1 MSDTTSTNVYT
12 TIGNQLANGN
22 NIPVADP
29 VVCNA
34 TQELEKE
41 IARLRNNNKL
51 LQSKLTERDRP
62 PLTLNKFLSKYNF
75 HEIYGIIDAEIIYST
90 MVTLNLV
97 KNRQALSSAERTSLT
112 EEMTLPPHIGL
123 GSMTITPS
131 IGLAKTTGPFVK
143 EHLILYFESCIYSE
157 QDPTSYKKLSNI
169 NDITH
174 LYYYLIEGGG
184 NHKLFDFNHQIGGYG
199 GSFSNRM
206 YTRLIKL
213 LSQLDKQNLLPEGLV
228 PIDKICLCDTKNIL
242 DIDGN
247 QCDQCDTDYID
258 YMFETS
264 GWDRIFSDKGK
275 IYFYEML
282 KSEDLN
288 YSDFITLIVYNERWA
303 DTIDYLVKNHQYRY
317 MDGIRF
323 ARIFSNIAK
332 LTFRPDLSI

>member
-29 VVCNA
+29 VVYNA

-75 HEIYGIIDAEIIYST
+75 HEIYGIIDAELIYST
-90 MVTLNLV
+90 MEALNLV
-97 KNRQALSSAERTSLT
+97 KNRQTFSGAERTSLT
-112 EEMTLPPHIGL
+112 EEMTLPPYIGL
-123 GSMTITPS
+123 GRMTITPS

-143 EHLILYFESCIYSE
+143 EHLILCFESCIYSE
-157 QDPTSYKKLSNI
+157 HDPVSYKKSSNI

-184 NHKLFDFNHQIGGYG
+184 NYKLFDFNHSYG

-264 GWDRIFSDKGK
+264 GWARIFSDKGK

-288 YSDFITLIVYNERWA
+288 YSDFITLIVCNERWA
-303 DTIDYLVKNHQYRY
+303 DVNIYLTGSNEYRY
-317 MDGIRF
+317 MAGIRF

-332 LTFRPDLSI
+332 LTFRPDLFI

>member
-1 MSDTTSTNVYT
+1 MLHNKSNNVYT
-12 TIGNQLANGN
+12 NIGNQLVTGN
-22 NIPVADP
+22 NIPIAEP
-29 VVCNA
+29 VVDNSI
-34 TQELEKE
+34 QELEKE
-41 IARLRNNNKL
+41 IARLKNNNKL
-51 LQSKLTERDRP
+51 LNSKLTERDRP
-62 PLTLNKFLSKYNF
+62 TLTLNKFLSKYNF
-75 HEIYGIIDAEIIYST
+75 HEIYGIIDAELIYST
-90 MVTLNLV
+90 MEALNLV
-97 KNRQALSSAERTSLT
+97 KNRQTFSGTESTSLT
-112 EEMTLPPHIGL
+112 EEMTLPPYIGL
-123 GSMTITPS
+123 GRMTITPS

-184 NHKLFDFNHQIGGYG
+184 NYKLFDFNHSYG

-213 LSQLDKQNLLPEGLV
+213 LSQLDKQNLLPEGLT

-288 YSDFITLIVYNERWA
+288 YSDFITLIVCNERWA
-303 DTIDYLVKNHQYRY
+303 DVNIYLTGSNEYRY
-317 MDGIRF
+317 MAGIRF

-332 LTFRPDLSI
+332 LTFRPDLFI